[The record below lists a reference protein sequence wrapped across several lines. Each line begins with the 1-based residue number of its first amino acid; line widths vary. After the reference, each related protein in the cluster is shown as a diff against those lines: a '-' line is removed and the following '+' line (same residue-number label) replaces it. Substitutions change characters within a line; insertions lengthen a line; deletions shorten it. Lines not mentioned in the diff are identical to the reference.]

1 MNPNV
6 HSVSQRTGPPIGPP
20 PGLSPEPPPGRPA
33 EQLAGAPQRSDGLA
47 GLAAAADRLAAQDL
61 DGLSDAALAERVLQL
76 QRLLDRLEG
85 QWLAELAAIDGRGAA
100 GADQGVQ
107 AASTASW
114 LRHRLHMGAGTAATA
129 VRTARALF
137 RGPLTQTAHALT
149 TGEVSPAHAAVLA
162 AGTQELP
169 PHTAM
174 DAEPVLLEGAGRLDP
189 PRLRRVVG
197 HLQQVAD
204 PEGADHRSQ
213 RLYQRRGLWLAATWE
228 GMVAINGT
236 LDPEAGQLL
245 AAALDPWPAHKM
257 PTTAAAVA
265 SATPTPWPS
274 WLGGPW
280 RGGGCPGLG
289 GCGPS
294 WRCWSTW
301 TAWSPPGWGGWGAR
315 LGRPPGPGGVPRLAC
330 DAAVTR
336 VVVSRQP
343 SRGPLDG
350 HGAPGHHDHPGE
362 HDPGDHQVGGHE
374 PGGHDLVGQDPPAA
388 TTTPTPPAARAAT
401 PS

>member
-245 AAALDPWPAHKM
+245 AAALDPLARPADAQDDRSGSQRRADALAELARRALEGGRLPRAGGVRPQLAVLVDLDTLVAPQGGVGGEPGWAGPLAPAACRGWPATAPSPESWSAANPATP
-257 PTTAAAVA
+257 PTTTAPAARIPAATRLVA
-265 SATPTPWPS
+265 TVPAATTSSARTT
-274 WLGGPW
+274 
-280 RGGGCPGLG
+280 
-289 GCGPS
+289 
-294 WRCWSTW
+294 
-301 TAWSPPGWGGWGAR
+301 
-315 LGRPPGPGGVPRLAC
+315 
-330 DAAVTR
+330 
-336 VVVSRQP
+336 
-343 SRGPLDG
+343 
-350 HGAPGHHDHPGE
+350 
-362 HDPGDHQVGGHE
+362 
-374 PGGHDLVGQDPPAA
+374 PAA
-388 TTTPTPPAARAAT
+388 TTTPTAT
-401 PS
+401 TTQASATRG